1 MNKKQFRLLSKAMLI
16 FFVFIIIA
24 FSVSIFYLVHAM
36 DIFIEKDLEHSF
48 KKSEFRLSSYIQK
61 HHTLP
66 RVPEHIKITLLQ
78 DTTIINYSIEYKDT
92 VMLSFRSNQEE
103 TFRKKTFIR
112 KIDNNFYR
120 FELVKHLE
128 DFLKLRAVIFR
139 SIFYAFALL
148 MFGVL
153 IFNYLL
159 SGMLFK
165 PFYLIIEEM
174 QKFRIGTNSQ
184 RQNINSST
192 IEFRELEN
200 MVVEMTNRINKDFQN
215 LKEYTENM
223 SHELQ
228 TPLTIIRNKLEKLM
242 ADEIVMDKQS
252 RSIKSIYNEINHLS
266 NLGKTLNLLTKIEN
280 GEFQQTKTIHTKFVI
295 EKHLESVQELAS
307 LKNIDIQTD
316 ISEEHTINMDP
327 FLFDIVIKNLIRNSI
342 RYGTNEGPITIHADK
357 SELIIGNFGQELKF
371 PSNQIFSRFRKLDQ
385 NPGSLGL
392 GLAIVKKICDLN
404 NLTIS
409 YNYSDNQHWFVINS
423 VEVV

>member
-1 MNKKQFRLLSKAMLI
+1 
-16 FFVFIIIA
+16 
-24 FSVSIFYLVHAM
+24 
-36 DIFIEKDLEHSF
+36 
-48 KKSEFRLSSYIQK
+48 
-61 HHTLP
+61 
-66 RVPEHIKITLLQ
+66 
-78 DTTIINYSIEYKDT
+78 
-92 VMLSFRSNQEE
+92 
-103 TFRKKTFIR
+103 
-112 KIDNNFYR
+112 
-120 FELVKHLE
+120 VKHLE